1 MPPAETADS
10 FHGVPTSCEYHC
22 VLSEVPFGMSLWQ
35 EKILATLPD
44 FMYPS
49 GGAEGVEATKKRYKD
64 PATQQSTAQ
73 LHHFLCS
80 KDQNSCLSHPFLV
93 KLGMACGLWFTQ
105 QPRHLKRFLMC
116 LSWNEWYAPDILDSL
131 QNVYF
136 NFLKWGGPWNKSF
149 NIFSEPPRHEEWLDI
164 GSPCFALL
172 KRRPPAEPLRTFGRS
187 QLCSPHG
194 ISSLPAL
201 ENDDFW

>member
-10 FHGVPTSCEYHC
+10 FMGYQLHANTTVCWRKCRLEC
-22 VLSEVPFGMSLWQ
+22 RCDRRRSLRPCR
-35 EKILATLPD
+35 TLCIP
-44 FMYPS
+44 
-49 GGAEGVEATKKRYKD
+49 AEGQRAWRQRRSATR
-64 PATQQSTAQ
+64 TQQSTAQ

-80 KDQNSCLSHPFLV
+80 KDQNTCLSHPFLV

-136 NFLKWGGPWNKSF
+136 SFLKWGGPWNKSF
-149 NIFSEPPRHEEWLDI
+149 NIFSEPPRHGEWLDI